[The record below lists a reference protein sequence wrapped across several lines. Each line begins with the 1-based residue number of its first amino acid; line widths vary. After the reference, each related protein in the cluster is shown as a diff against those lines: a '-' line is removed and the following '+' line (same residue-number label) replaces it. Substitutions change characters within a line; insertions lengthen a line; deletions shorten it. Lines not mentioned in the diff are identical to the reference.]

1 MNSYFF
7 KMTKEE
13 KENILDKHKSVYD
26 GYVTQ
31 YVKPNQ
37 EPLMVQDFANDKNG
51 ITVNN
56 KGNVT
61 GYKNVSINEID
72 SKFAPEPT
80 FEEEVD
86 ETFMMSSG
94 YSPLDRIADGEDD
107 LVHGTM
113 DEVCPKCG
121 GNDPNCE
128 FCGEQEFEYDYDD
141 DETSLPVDFESVDLD
156 FSDLDDEEV
165 KPLKE
170 QVTETLKMFNRMNR
184 VL

>member
-61 GYKNVSINEID
+61 GYKNVAINEID

-80 FEEEVD
+80 FEEVD

-94 YSPLDRIADGEDD
+94 HSPLDMIGDGEND
-107 LVHGTM
+107 LAHGTT
-113 DEVCPKCG
+113 DEICPKCG
-121 GNDPNCE
+121 GEDPNCE

-141 DETSLPVDFESVDLD
+141 DETSLPVDFESIDLD
-156 FSDLDDEEV
+156 FSDLEDEEN
-165 KPLKE
+165 
-170 QVTETLKMFNRMNR
+170 KMVSESVNKSLNMFKRLQKYN
-184 VL
+184 

>member
-31 YVKPNQ
+31 YIKPNQ
-37 EPLMVQDFANDKNG
+37 EPLYVQDFANDKNG
-51 ITVNN
+51 ITLSN
-56 KGNVT
+56 KGNLT
-61 GYKNVSINEID
+61 GYKNVAINEID
-72 SKFAPEPT
+72 SKFAPNVT
-80 FEEEVD
+80 FETEVD

-94 YSPLDRIADGEDD
+94 HSPLDKIADGEED

-113 DEVCPKCG
+113 NEVCPKCG
-121 GNDPNCE
+121 GEDPNCE

-141 DETSLPVDFESVDLD
+141 DETSLPVDFESVDLN
-156 FSDLDDEEV
+156 FSDLDEQEV
-165 KPLKE
+165 EPLKE
-170 QVTETLKMFNRMNR
+170 QVTETLKMFNRINK

>member
-61 GYKNVSINEID
+61 GYKNVAINEID

-94 YSPLDRIADGEDD
+94 HSPLDMIGDGEND
-107 LVHGTM
+107 LAHGTT
-113 DEVCPKCG
+113 DEICPKCG
-121 GNDPNCE
+121 GEDPNCE

-141 DETSLPVDFESVDLD
+141 DETSLPADFESIDLD
-156 FSDLDDEEV
+156 FSDLEDEEN
-165 KPLKE
+165 
-170 QVTETLKMFNRMNR
+170 KMVSESVNKSLNMFKRLQKYN
-184 VL
+184 